1 MGRRDGSQ
9 HPATAAAREEDPTP
23 PQTGQGLV
31 IAPAASALTVGSV
44 GATDIGTLI
53 PVKTKP
59 AQIPQ
64 NGFFRAR
71 LEPRTVQVVNPEE
84 KRSTLKTAMEPGQKR
99 CA

>member
-1 MGRRDGSQ
+1 M
-9 HPATAAAREEDPTP
+9 
-23 PQTGQGLV
+23 

-44 GATDIGTLI
+44 GPTNIGTLV

-64 NGFFRAR
+64 NGFFRTR
-71 LEPRTVQVVNPEE
+71 LQPGMVQVVNPEQ

-99 CA
+99 RA